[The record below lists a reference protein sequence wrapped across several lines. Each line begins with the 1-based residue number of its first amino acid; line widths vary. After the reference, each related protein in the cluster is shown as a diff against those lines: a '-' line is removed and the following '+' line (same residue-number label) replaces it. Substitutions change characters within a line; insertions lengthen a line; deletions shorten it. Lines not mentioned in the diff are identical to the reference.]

1 MSKSCLTGTVA
12 SHIVAANLAVTF
24 VGSTMITPLY
34 VLYQREFGFSE
45 LTLTLVYAVYVVGN
59 LTALFFMGR
68 LSDRIG
74 RRRVSLA
81 AIGLACVSTI
91 VFLCASGTAWLFA
104 ARVVSGLSIGLAS
117 GTNTAWIAE
126 LAEGK
131 DKAGASV
138 MAASANMLGLAVGP
152 LIEGVLAQYAPE
164 PLRLGFCLYL
174 VLLVVMA
181 FLIRGTPETVEAV
194 GTLREISLRPRLGIP
209 REIRASFLSPAVT
222 AFATFAMCAFYAAL
236 IPTLLIQDLH
246 ESNLTLGGDVVFEL
260 FLVAAVAI
268 IVTQRL
274 KIRAAMLGGLA
285 LIVPSLA
292 LLMAAQEMRSLPVLL
307 VGTAVSGLA
316 AALGYRGSLQ
326 VVNQI
331 APAEKRAEVISSYL
345 VACYLGN
352 SLPVIGIGVL
362 SRFAAPD
369 TANLAFAAVV
379 ALCALAALATDV
391 RRARES

>member
-1 MSKSCLTGTVA
+1 MSQPRFTGTVA
-12 SHIVAANLAVTF
+12 SHVVAANLAVTF
-24 VGSTMITPLY
+24 VGSTMVTPLY

-45 LTLTLVYAVYVVGN
+45 LTLTLIYAVYVVGN
-59 LTALFFMGR
+59 LTALFFLGR
-68 LSDRIG
+68 LSDRLG
-74 RRRVSLA
+74 RRRVALA
-81 AIGLACVSTI
+81 AIGLACVSTAI
-91 VFLCASGTAWLFA
+91 FLCVSGTAWLFA
-104 ARVVSGLSIGLAS
+104 GRVVSGLAIGLAS
-117 GTNTAWIAE
+117 GTNTAWLAE

-131 DKAGASV
+131 DKTGASV
-138 MAASANMLGLAVGP
+138 MASSANMVGLAVGP
-152 LIEGVLAQYAPE
+152 LMEGVLAQYAPA

-174 VLLVVMA
+174 ALLGAMA
-181 FLIRGTPETVEAV
+181 LLIRGTRETVEAA
-194 GTLREISLRPRLGIP
+194 GTLSEVSLRPRLGVP
-209 REIRASFLSPAVT
+209 LEIRPRFFSPAVT

-236 IPTLLIQDLH
+236 IPSLLIQDLH
-246 ESNLTLGGDVVFEL
+246 ETNLTLGGDVVFEL

-268 IVTQRL
+268 IATQRL
-274 KIRAAMLGGLA
+274 KIRTAMLGGLA

-292 LLMAAQEMRSLPVLL
+292 LLMAAQELRSLPLL
-307 VGTAVSGLA
+307 IAGTAVSGLA

-362 SRFAAPD
+362 SRFTAPD
-369 TANLAFAAVV
+369 TANVIFAAVV

-391 RRARES
+391 KRTRES